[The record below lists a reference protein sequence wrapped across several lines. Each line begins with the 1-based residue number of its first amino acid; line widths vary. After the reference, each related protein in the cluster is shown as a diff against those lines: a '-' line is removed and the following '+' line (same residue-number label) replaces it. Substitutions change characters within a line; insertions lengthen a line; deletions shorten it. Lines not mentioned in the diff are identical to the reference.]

1 MARRHRDY
9 DESLSHEMSTLL
21 RYKGP
26 QRGLPM
32 ASDGFARFDDV
43 ATVLSRDPVRV
54 ARGNLEQEMLEVVR
68 ESSKKGNPR
77 FHLASYF
84 APSSSE
90 CVRLIRATR
99 KHAIEGLDHGR
110 IAQNLDPIGLPP
122 PALAELGA
130 GRPRRSHR
138 HQPHQAFYP
147 RPGQPGA
154 MPPSQH
160 TAQDH
165 FPHPGHPTEEV
176 QGPFAH
182 PPPPMEA
189 APPSS
194 SEASNA
200 QQSAAGSMGLGPPL
214 RQAGHCEWYD
224 LTADDPRRPATS
236 PPSAV
241 PLSEAVPGPPPGPP
255 PGYEEQ
261 KAAED
266 DVDPELIRGP
276 GLDPWFAG
284 ADPWQQQSAASS
296 ASSAMPVPITPP
308 AARPPASPSVAA
320 PPAPAQSVG
329 PALPIAPA
337 SPVAPAP
344 SMALPMYNI
353 GPAPTA
359 PPPAPPA
366 TPLAVAQ
373 PLALPSSALPPG
385 QASAVPA
392 ASVVQLPAQPVSLA
406 PPAAPAPAMAPVG
419 ANAANAAST
428 VRVQMQ
434 QMQRMQQ
441 MQQMQEMYQLHQMQQ
456 MQQMQQLH
464 QEDAQ
469 EQLHREQLQQAFQ
482 AAEAGNAFD
491 AMQLPGFPGMPRE
504 TSFADAVHMQRNDM
518 MQADMGSY
526 AYATS
531 SSAPPPGGHAENHA
545 LKAVAEALDRA
556 EVNMLLG
563 GRGQRLTH
571 SPPRDDPL
579 RGMGLH
585 MGGDERHPLEAHDHY
600 AVDRSQR
607 FGGGGSQNF
616 ALQAAAEAL
625 GGRAAAPPP
634 QFDSLAPP
642 AFDARPAAV
651 EQLMP
656 RSSEQILAGMMEPP
670 RHTERLSAMA
680 SPIQDQIVQEAS
692 NSDPRGP
699 QVDKQ
704 PPAWESSW
712 LPDEWQGGALNL
724 PDGIQADVGRLSPG
738 QLFNDDDDDE
748 LELMAQKEMDEDDIP
763 GFELSNRLPP
773 KPPKVEPSRPPSLP
787 MPAHGHHVSQ
797 AQPQRDTRAARS
809 EFRAPPPAPGP
820 VHAAAPATVPAPPAA
835 PAPAPPAGI
844 KAYAPH
850 RQQVRAELQA
860 KMEAKLRY
868 QKRDTLVDC
877 ILNDEKPP
885 RPSRSLTPRGSRSSV
900 HKSGRTTPRSTSR
913 SAAFPGVRAR
923 TPERERSVTP
933 RGSQV
938 KPPITPRGA
947 QNGGQRSSSMPA
959 HELDILNISRE
970 EAGRRSARGVKQPPH
985 LSVDSPQRSESSSN
999 SSLPQLPGKLPGQ
1012 RPSQTV
1018 IMMPGPPSA
1027 RSWRDKA
1034 ASLYAM

>member
-43 ATVLSRDPVRV
+43 ATVLSRDPVRAV
-54 ARGNLEQEMLEVVR
+54 RGNLEQEMLEVVR

-165 FPHPGHPTEEV
+165 FPHPGHSTEEV

-224 LTADDPRRPATS
+224 LTADDPRPPATS

-308 AARPPASPSVAA
+308 ATRPPASPSVAA
-320 PPAPAQSVG
+320 PPAPAQPVG

-373 PLALPSSALPPG
+373 PPALPSSASPPG
-385 QASAVPA
+385 LASAVPA

-419 ANAANAAST
+419 ANAANAAPT

-434 QMQRMQQ
+434 QMQQMQRMQQLQQ
-441 MQQMQEMYQLHQMQQ
+441 MQQM
-456 MQQMQQLH
+456 
-464 QEDAQ
+464 
-469 EQLHREQLQQAFQ
+469 
-482 AAEAGNAFD
+482 
-491 AMQLPGFPGMPRE
+491 
-504 TSFADAVHMQRNDM
+504 
-518 MQADMGSY
+518 
-526 AYATS
+526 
-531 SSAPPPGGHAENHA
+531 
-545 LKAVAEALDRA
+545 
-556 EVNMLLG
+556 
-563 GRGQRLTH
+563 
-571 SPPRDDPL
+571 
-579 RGMGLH
+579 
-585 MGGDERHPLEAHDHY
+585 
-600 AVDRSQR
+600 
-607 FGGGGSQNF
+607 
-616 ALQAAAEAL
+616 
-625 GGRAAAPPP
+625 
-634 QFDSLAPP
+634 APP
-642 AFDARPAAV
+642 AA
-651 EQLMP
+651 
-656 RSSEQILAGMMEPP
+656 
-670 RHTERLSAMA
+670 
-680 SPIQDQIVQEAS
+680 
-692 NSDPRGP
+692 
-699 QVDKQ
+699 
-704 PPAWESSW
+704 
-712 LPDEWQGGALNL
+712 
-724 PDGIQADVGRLSPG
+724 
-738 QLFNDDDDDE
+738 
-748 LELMAQKEMDEDDIP
+748 
-763 GFELSNRLPP
+763 
-773 KPPKVEPSRPPSLP
+773 
-787 MPAHGHHVSQ
+787 
-797 AQPQRDTRAARS
+797 
-809 EFRAPPPAPGP
+809 
-820 VHAAAPATVPAPPAA
+820 AA
-835 PAPAPPAGI
+835 PAPAAGMAANANQAAAPAVALEAQMVAMANSVPAAPQEA
-844 KAYAPH
+844 AYREGEA
-850 RQQVRAELQA
+850 AEHPQA
-860 KMEAKLRY
+860 ASEP
-868 QKRDTLVDC
+868 QPVH
-877 ILNDEKPP
+877 
-885 RPSRSLTPRGSRSSV
+885 GSSASV
-900 HKSGRTTPRSTSR
+900 QALSSTSR
-913 SAAFPGVRAR
+913 WKQFRDEVGNYWLWNETTHDWFYENDPGDWKRYSSYEGKYWWFNEATDDWFFP
-923 TPERERSVTP
+923 SN
-933 RGSQV
+933 
-938 KPPITPRGA
+938 
-947 QNGGQRSSSMPA
+947 QN
-959 HELDILNISRE
+959 
-970 EAGRRSARGVKQPPH
+970 
-985 LSVDSPQRSESSSN
+985 
-999 SSLPQLPGKLPGQ
+999 
-1012 RPSQTV
+1012 
-1018 IMMPGPPSA
+1018 
-1027 RSWRDKA
+1027 
-1034 ASLYAM
+1034 